1 VNTVDTFSLLMSG
14 FAEALTPVNLLW
26 CLLGVVLGTAVG
38 VLPGLG
44 SSMAVAL
51 LLPLTFLLEPT
62 AAFIMFAGIYYG
74 GQFGGATTS
83 ILLNTPGQSSS
94 IATAFEGHTM
104 ARRGRASQ
112 ALAAAVIGSF
122 VGGIVATTA
131 VAFFAQ
137 RMVVLALG
145 FGPAEYFALAVLAF
159 VCTAAV
165 VTSSPL
171 RGVAALGIGLA
182 VSVVGIDDQSGAIR
196 LTLGVPQL
204 LDGVSIVVI
213 TVGLLAVGE
222 VLHTGFRPSRA
233 PAGQLVASGTP
244 WLGRA
249 DLRRSWKPWLRG
261 TALGLPFGV
270 IPAGGAEIPTF
281 LSYGAEKALARR
293 RGASEFGRGAIEGV
307 AGPEAA
313 NNATTATAMVPLLGL
328 GLPTSA
334 TAAVMLAAFQQYG
347 MQPGPLLFE
356 QEGDLVWALLASMFI
371 GTFLLLVINLPFA
384 PLWARLLRLPQR
396 HLFAGLMVF
405 ATVGVYS
412 VKGSVFDVALL
423 FAVGA
428 LGLLMRRY
436 DIPVAPVLIGVILGP
451 LAEGELRRAMAA
463 SQGDVS
469 ILFDSG
475 IAVGIYTILM
485 AVVAV
490 FAVKRVRDRRRSAT
504 PADERRVDTV

>member
-1 VNTVDTFSLLMSG
+1 METLSLLTAG

-51 LLPLTFLLEPT
+51 LLPMTFLLEPT

-83 ILLNTPGQSSS
+83 ILLNTPGQSAS
-94 IATAFEGHTM
+94 IATAFEGHLM
-104 ARRGRASQ
+104 ARSGRASQ

-122 VGGIVATTA
+122 VGGIIATTL

-137 RMVVLALG
+137 RMVVFALG

-171 RGVAALGIGLA
+171 RGITALGIGLTI
-182 VSVVGIDDQSGAIR
+182 SVIGIDDQSGAIR
-196 LTLGVPQL
+196 LTLGIPHL
-204 LDGVSIVVI
+204 LDGIGIVVV

-222 VLHTGFRPSRA
+222 VLYSGFRRGHASPARA
-233 PAGQLVASGTP
+233 MASGTP

-249 DLRRSWKPWLRG
+249 DVRRSWGPWLRG

-293 RGASEFGRGAIEGV
+293 RGNSEFGRGAIEGV

-347 MQPGPLLFE
+347 IQPGPLLFE
-356 QEGDLVWALLASMFI
+356 DEGNLVWALLASMFI
-371 GTFLLLVINLPFA
+371 GTFLLLLINLPFA
-384 PLWARLLRLPQR
+384 PLWARLLLLPQR

-412 VKGSVFDVALL
+412 VKGSVADVVLL
-423 FAVGA
+423 YVVG
-428 LGLLMRRY
+428 LVGLLMRRY
-436 DIPVAPVLIGVILGP
+436 GLPVAPVLIGVILGP
-451 LAEGELRRAMAA
+451 LAEGELRRAMSAG
-463 SQGDVS
+463 QGDVT

-475 IAVGIYTILM
+475 IAVGIYGLL
-485 AVVAV
+485 AVLTAV
-490 FAVKRVRDRRRSAT
+490 FSVKRVR
-504 PADERRVDTV
+504 ERRAADRARADRAALG